1 MSGNSLENV
10 LARMREGSVTQGW
23 GAVSVFNRAR
33 LNRLLEQQYIERFN
47 DLSFLPP
54 FMGKDLL
61 SDDGAEH
68 AELGGI
74 ALGKPLLSFNTAS
87 LTNSRAL
94 LTMNIVSGRY
104 STVHQ
109 PTDVATTR
117 LSMVTITE
125 QLGFK
130 LEMDIDLSLV
140 VGEIDRQGKVTLN
153 LAEAANFRCNLAG
166 SDEAANIRLA
176 EYFQQS
182 FVNLP
187 PHRSVFQLGMLDLKG
202 YSRLTPVKF
211 RIATQAAPGAKV
223 RAASNF
229 GEGAVVVFIQL
240 QGNTGEGTF
249 PPGSG
254 FPYLIPDDQEADGS
268 DRYSASLI
276 LSRAMIPYIDGNRLD
291 VLNNLLFPGE
301 HMFEERERH
310 TPLDLAVFGNISPK
324 RTLFTL
330 EPRFKTIKA
339 GETQRFTLHN
349 WKGEVIQASRWQ
361 AVSLQSHR
369 SEGHGTVVDG
379 LYTAVSSAL
388 IGHDCL
394 HVVVTA
400 EYVEA
405 GKTYKA
411 SALLL
416 VAFES
421 MAISPVLAAYPL
433 GAQPQPI
440 LLAASQ
446 PGASPVTWTPLMPK
460 RGTLVQQG
468 SNQAVFTADAKWKAK
483 GLVAQQLEAQGIEKK
498 QASLLMVNAQ
508 QLLQID
514 PPYGS
519 WVKPTA
525 PIPLLADTMLLPE
538 IPRRWKVI
546 SGGGNV
552 DAAGRYSA
560 PAQGGTGSSVVQ
572 CEIVRNGVVFSS
584 GYSVI
589 ERTDL
594 ESEPTWE
601 DLTQF
606 TIKVPGGLDSG
617 RLGTLYANGYQPLK
631 VQIVTETAL
640 VGTTPCPLSIIET
653 TSMRLTN
660 NTSKDEIPFVDAA
673 LDGIPEG
680 DEYTWKTRL
689 IPNRFNLAVPRNLVQ
704 DNLLADDAI
713 TVQDNLLTDDS
724 TSTHDFYLH
733 SRETPGTATTFHAR
747 FQTDN
752 GDWKNST
759 DITDINNK
767 IDVTPLAA
775 PQFQPSD
782 YLFERVRVD
791 GGTEYGGGSGNPDED
806 DFDFHLRTV
815 DYWKLQYLPA
825 SFETLEFLPVDGK
838 EINTSTIRWESEQ
851 SAEIMFSWTGS
862 VFKDRVKLID
872 GPDYAETV
880 KKVLFDE
887 SLSVVVRSE
896 SLDIDVNESFFEL
909 GKLVISL
916 HRSDKVP
923 YVSTAS
929 AERTKLSRDLAV
941 LLIDKDGNAHKRRIS
956 FLPAS
961 TVGDRNRLVH
971 ALFTPPRE
979 GH

>member
-1 MSGNSLENV
+1 MSGNSLETV

-54 FMGKDLL
+54 FMGKDLP

-109 PTDVATTR
+109 PTGVATTR

-125 QLGFK
+125 PLGFK

-140 VGEIDRQGKVTLN
+140 VGEVDRQGKVTLN

-202 YSRLTPVKF
+202 YRRLTPVKF

-223 RAASNF
+223 RGASNF

-276 LSRAMIPYIDGNRLD
+276 LSDAMIPYIDGNRLD

-301 HMFEERERH
+301 HVFEERERH
-310 TPLDLAVFGNISPK
+310 TPRDLAVFGNISPK
-324 RTLFTL
+324 RTLYTL

-369 SEGHGTVVDG
+369 SEGHGIVVDG
-379 LYTAVSSAL
+379 LYTAASSAL

-405 GKTYKA
+405 KTTYRA

-416 VAFES
+416 VVFES
-421 MAISPVLAAYPL
+421 MAISPLLAAYPL
-433 GAQPQPI
+433 DAQPQPI

-446 PGASPVTWTPLMPK
+446 PGDNPVKWIPLMPA

-483 GLVAQQLEAQGIEKK
+483 GLVAQQLEAQGDEKK

-519 WVKPTA
+519 WIKPSA
-525 PIPLLADTMLLPE
+525 PIPLLADTMLLPDL
-538 IPRRWKVI
+538 PRRWKVI
-546 SGGGNV
+546 SGGGSV

-589 ERTDL
+589 ELSEL
-594 ESEPTWE
+594 EPEPTWE
-601 DLTQF
+601 TLTQF

-617 RLGTLYANGYQPLK
+617 RLGTLYANGYQPLR

-640 VGTTPCPLSIIET
+640 VDKIAYPLSVIERA
-653 TSMRLTN
+653 SMRLTN
-660 NTSKDEIPFVDAA
+660 NTSKAEIPFVDAA
-673 LDGIPEG
+673 LEGIPEG
-680 DEYTWKTRL
+680 DEDIWQTRL
-689 IPNRFNLAVPRNLVQ
+689 IPNRFELAVPRNLVQ
-704 DNLLADDAI
+704 DNLQADGSI
-713 TVQDNLLTDDS
+713 TVQ
-724 TSTHDFYLH
+724 DFYLH
-733 SRETPGTATTFHAR
+733 SREIPGVSTTFHAR
-747 FQTDN
+747 FQKD
-752 GDWKNST
+752 DFKWMNST
-759 DITDINNK
+759 DITDLNNK
-767 IDVTPLAA
+767 IDVTPLAPPA
-775 PQFQPSD
+775 FVPSD
-782 YLFERVRVD
+782 YTFERVRVD
-791 GGTEYGGGSGNPDED
+791 GGSAGTGGPDDDDE

-825 SFETLEFLPVDGK
+825 SFETLEFLPIDGK

-862 VFKDRVKLID
+862 VFRDPLK
-872 GPDYAETV
+872 PDDDPVDSAAV

-887 SLSVVVRSE
+887 DLKDVVKTD
-896 SLDIDVNESFFEL
+896 SLDIAVDETVFEQ

-916 HRSDKVP
+916 HRSDTVP

-929 AERTKLSRDLAV
+929 AVRTKLSRDLAV
-941 LLIDKDGNAHKRRIS
+941 LLIDKHGNAHKRRIS

-971 ALFTPPRE
+971 TLFTPVP
-979 GH
+979 